1 MLLQWVQSSF
11 LNPHILPLGVEGV
24 AVGRKVVLPHWEGVL
39 AVAQCGDN
47 VESLLLFAV
56 ENMDVLNLVGGE
68 DIYLHVGI
76 HS

>member
-11 LNPHILPLGVEGV
+11 LNLHVQPLGVERV
-24 AVGRKVVLPHWEGVL
+24 VVGRKVVLLHWEGVHA
-39 AVAQCGDN
+39 AVQCGDD

-56 ENMDVLNLVGGE
+56 ENIDVLNLVGRE
-68 DIYLHVGI
+68 DMYLHVGI